1 MFGIWIGPTAG
12 LVATNHH
19 LWRLAH
25 HTCSS
30 LKVVSLTWYC
40 KSSTKVRMWCRT
52 KSKLHAWETHSRTMI
67 GHCKWWAS
75 RRTFGRVWALSSSP
89 PAWLPARLYGWHAIP
104 DNKTPGFWTAFH
116 IPSKASLEPT
126 SQQTTGIPG
135 WTNSRKCASFG
146 WCSTAQAYWKSH
158 AWNPTAVAPRPAQ
171 TSTAVVSRWK
181 SKGTC
186 ERTLQPSS
194 IHKAIFGAGARTKE
208 STNVCL
214 PQTSL
219 PAPTNLTNWPEG
231 QIVASPTPL
240 SMAKTSTTTVTR
252 DPTIAWDQSGA
263 YKWRTGCAK
272 PCDMTNKV
280 KTDTQTSASATLP
293 ELTGIWARAI
303 FKHQTH
309 GFCAMSQSPRC
320 WRFGARRAWNF
331 GPCLQRCSLL
341 TAPRMGFMWSLGGF
355 NRNKSLIIQSPSGST
370 SFKMISRHNLVLS
383 MIEIKV
389 IHFPVVLVL
398 PFCRSLPIPVAR
410 PWCWIFP
417 PCLRQLR
424 QSSQPCQGPRPVP
437 LHDGCATLWCRGQNM
452 AGIKRRHTKIKS
464 HGMCVA
470 HIIQK
475 IPEVVWNIN
484 ASKYTVV
491 ETFLS

>member
-135 WTNSRKCASFG
+135 WTNSCKCASFG

-194 IHKAIFGAGARTKE
+194 IHKAIIGAGARTKE

-219 PAPTNLTNWPEG
+219 LAPTNLTNWPEG

-263 YKWRTGCAK
+263 YKWRTRCAK

-280 KTDTQTSASATLP
+280 KTNTQTSASATLP
-293 ELTGIWARAI
+293 ELTGIWARAQ
-303 FKHQTH
+303 FKHHRAVAQVWHCFANHAHVQLLNSTTIKYYETKKSIDKK
-309 GFCAMSQSPRC
+309 MC
-320 WRFGARRAWNF
+320 WGSCVKRKNAVLWWGDQFPGHRGTVARWEDMASWDVITRTNMEIHDEIPTF
-331 GPCLQRCSLL
+331 MVIY
-341 TAPRMGFMWSLGGF
+341 MGFRQSWWSTLKSLGYIMVNSKG
-355 NRNKSLIIQSPSGST
+355 NPKSLGQ
-370 SFKMISRHNLVLS
+370 LVW
-383 MIEIKV
+383 
-389 IHFPVVLVL
+389 
-398 PFCRSLPIPVAR
+398 FCI
-410 PWCWIFP
+410 
-417 PCLRQLR
+417 
-424 QSSQPCQGPRPVP
+424 
-437 LHDGCATLWCRGQNM
+437 D
-452 AGIKRRHTKIKS
+452 
-464 HGMCVA
+464 
-470 HIIQK
+470 
-475 IPEVVWNIN
+475 
-484 ASKYTVV
+484 
-491 ETFLS
+491 